1 MIVEVTTR
9 FAIEVE
15 DDVSLISRIT
25 GYDLTD
31 AIRGVV
37 EAHGAT
43 TTGRGMRVVLK
54 YPHDPLIGHGI
65 NIDDSWVRE

>member
-15 DDVSLISRIT
+15 DDVRLISRIT
-25 GYDLTD
+25 GYDLND

-37 EAHGAT
+37 ERHGAAV
-43 TTGRGMRVVLK
+43 TGRGMRAVLK
-54 YPHDPLIGHGI
+54 YPHDPNIGHGI
-65 NIDDSWVRE
+65 NIDDAWARE